1 MICGEC
7 IHHKVCKLYLNPK
20 DAEKC
25 TEYAGEYEWM
35 RIKRYKGVDAKSARK
50 TIGQII
56 REKRKAKGWIREQ
69 LANKIDTNK
78 NTISSWEHGVSFP
91 NAIFLVSMAEAFEC
105 TVDEILG
112 ME

>member
-1 MICGEC
+1 MNCKKC
-7 IHHKVCKLYLNPK
+7 IHNMVCPHLKNE
-20 DAEKC
+20 DAERC
-25 TEYAGEYEWM
+25 EAYADKDEWM

-78 NTISSWEHGVSFP
+78 NTIASWEHGVSFP